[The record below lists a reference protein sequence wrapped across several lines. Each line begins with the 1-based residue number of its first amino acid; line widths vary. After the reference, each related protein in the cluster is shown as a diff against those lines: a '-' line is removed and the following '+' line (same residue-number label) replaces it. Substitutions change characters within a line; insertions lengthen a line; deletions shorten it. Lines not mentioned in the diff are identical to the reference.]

1 MQCPHCSGDLPGGAR
16 FCPSCGKPVA
26 QPGSITVGNV
36 EGTGIAIGH
45 GASAAVQQGLSGSE
59 VASLF
64 AAVYRRVDE
73 LPDAVDKD
81 AVAETVHAVEQ
92 EAAKGEDADPDKVEG
107 WLRRLAGLAPD
118 VLEVTLATIANPVAG
133 VTLAVRKAAERVRAE
148 FGSG

>member
-1 MQCPHCSGDLPGGAR
+1 MRPLQRRAAGQRPLLPALREPSRAAR
-16 FCPSCGKPVA
+16 RDHDGRR
-26 QPGSITVGNV
+26 QRD
-36 EGTGIAIGH
+36 GIAIGH
-45 GASAAVQQGLSGSE
+45 GAAASVQQGLSGSE

-73 LPDAVDKD
+73 LPEAVDKD

-148 FGSG
+148 YGSG